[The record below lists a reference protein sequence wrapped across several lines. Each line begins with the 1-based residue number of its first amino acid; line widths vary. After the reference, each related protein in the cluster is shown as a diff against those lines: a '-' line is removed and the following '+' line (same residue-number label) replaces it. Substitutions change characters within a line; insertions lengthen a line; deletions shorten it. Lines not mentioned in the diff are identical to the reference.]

1 MNIEKLNDFLAANA
15 CFDKSKI
22 TGTLEVPLSNHSSLL
37 VMVSTPEDQL
47 TLAFDYL
54 QQIIQENAD
63 EPLIA

>member
-1 MNIEKLNDFLAANA
+1 MNIDKLNDFLAANS
-15 CFDKSKI
+15 CFDKSKV

-47 TLAFDYL
+47 SLAFDYL
-54 QQIIQENAD
+54 KQIVQEDTD